1 MIRIF
6 LLLQNTR
13 FKGRTKECLFYL
25 KCYLFS
31 PLPFDLML
39 WFEGQTT
46 PWECLV
52 FMCISL
58 VWTVLSI
65 DFGMSI
71 VLCVCKR
78 NIRSFGEKCAE
89 LFNIPH
95 WFFWSWSLNLFFLF
109 TWYTMLE
116 YGDWG
121 WCGVRVWM
129 KYNRQEY

>member
-25 KCYLFS
+25 KCHLFS
-31 PLPFDLML
+31 LPPPPFDLML
-39 WFEGQTT
+39 WFESQTT

-78 NIRSFGEKCAE
+78 NIRSFGENCSE

-95 WFFWSWSLNLFFLF
+95 WFFWSWSLNLFFFVHLIH
-109 TWYTMLE
+109 YV
-116 YGDWG
+116 GIWG
-121 WCGVRVWM
+121 LGMVWGQSM
-129 KYNRQEY
+129 NEV

>member
-25 KCYLFS
+25 KCHLF
-31 PLPFDLML
+31 PPPPFDLML

-58 VWTVLSI
+58 VLVWTVLSI

-71 VLCVCKR
+71 VLCVCER
-78 NIRSFGEKCAE
+78 NIRSFGENCSE

-95 WFFWSWSLNLFFLF
+95 WFFWSWSLNLFFFVHLIH
-109 TWYTMLE
+109 YV
-116 YGDWG
+116 GIWG
-121 WCGVRVWM
+121 LGMVWGQSM
-129 KYNRQEY
+129 NEV

>member
-13 FKGRTKECLFYL
+13 FKGRTKECLTIL
-25 KCYLFS
+25 SKVSSLLS
-31 PLPFDLML
+31 PPPPFDLML

-71 VLCVCKR
+71 VLCVCER
-78 NIRSFGEKCAE
+78 NIRSFGENCSE

-95 WFFWSWSLNLFFLF
+95 WFFWSWSLNLFFFVHLIH
-109 TWYTMLE
+109 YV
-116 YGDWG
+116 GIWG
-121 WCGVRVWM
+121 LGMVWGQSM
-129 KYNRQEY
+129 NEV

>member
-6 LLLQNTR
+6 LLQQNTR

-25 KCYLFS
+25 KCHLFS
-31 PLPFDLML
+31 LSPPPPFDLML

-71 VLCVCKR
+71 VLCVCER
-78 NIRSFGEKCAE
+78 NIRSFGENCSE

-95 WFFWSWSLNLFFLF
+95 WFFWSWSLNLFFFVHLIH
-109 TWYTMLE
+109 YV
-116 YGDWG
+116 GIWG
-121 WCGVRVWM
+121 LGMVWGQNM
-129 KYNRQEY
+129 NEV

>member
-25 KCYLFS
+25 KCHLFS
-31 PLPFDLML
+31 LPPPFDLML

-71 VLCVCKR
+71 VLCVCER
-78 NIRSFGEKCAE
+78 NIRSFGENCSE

-95 WFFWSWSLNLFFLF
+95 WFFWLWSLNLFFLF
-109 TWYTMLE
+109 TWYTIFG

-121 WCGVRVWM
+121 WCGVRIWM
-129 KYNRQEY
+129 KYNR

>member
-25 KCYLFS
+25 KCHLFS
-31 PLPFDLML
+31 PPPPPFDLML

-71 VLCVCKR
+71 VLCVCER
-78 NIRSFGEKCAE
+78 NIRSFGENCSE

-129 KYNRQEY
+129 KYNW